1 MICKIF
7 QSSDERERDE
17 ADLQQVKKFVQ
28 FVVDCWI
35 YKIGKWYLVRV
46 SMASFASQPI
56 NFTTKGPSKLPSN
69 LFPQSYRLA
78 HSAHSAKCNTFN
90 VYNICLRSRPLSPDV
105 TC

>member
-69 LFPQSYRLA
+69 LFPQSNKMYKIFYTNNNM
-78 HSAHSAKCNTFN
+78 S
-90 VYNICLRSRPLSPDV
+90 
-105 TC
+105 